1 MWLISGYN
9 SKDIHIELSCS
20 AYAIKKR
27 HGFAPEG
34 DRSPSTVNRLTF
46 GGRIYYRW
54 GYHSPPVVVQ
64 SPFDLREH
72 LVEFLPTKKK
82 RKLMHQPGMEP
93 QLAVI
98 T

>member
-1 MWLISGYN
+1 
-9 SKDIHIELSCS
+9 
-20 AYAIKKR
+20 
-27 HGFAPEG
+27 
-34 DRSPSTVNRLTF
+34 
-46 GGRIYYRW
+46 
-54 GYHSPPVVVQ
+54 VVVQ